1 MTTEQHTA
9 AADVS
14 IAYFITS
21 YGASNQLLRLVT
33 TLRSAAP
40 DAPIVIHHDV
50 FRSPPDPA
58 LQDIPNVHLLTSDH
72 PIVWGDMT
80 LEAARWRVF
89 RWILTHLRV
98 DWVVLLSEQDYPIAP
113 LRDLP
118 ARLADADVDAV
129 ILGERI
135 DQITD
140 PQLHRECELRY
151 LYRYVSLPPVRIRR
165 GLPASWR
172 RSLGRFRGLFYT
184 AVTRSQRKLFIYTTP
199 DALELPS
206 RIGLRQGST
215 PFSEEF
221 PCWYNDCWYA
231 LSRKALRAGRR
242 LCRHSPRLRPVLPAH
257 GHSPRI
263 RDRDDRFQR
272 SASCGWRIK
281 GCMPSGGATRLP
293 AARTSSDC
301 RTWSFFVTR
310 RPHSRASSGRA
321 TPISWTSSTGSCS
334 AIPRQCR
341 RRHCPDQRRPR
352 RWRPGG

>member
-21 YGASNQLLRLVT
+21 YGESNQLLRLVT

-50 FRSPPDPA
+50 FRSPPNPA

-165 GLPASWR
+165 SLPASWR

-231 LSRKALRAGRR
+231 LSRKALRRVVDFVDTHPDFVRYYQRTVIPLESATATIVFND
-242 LCRHSPRLRPVLPAH
+242 PELRVANQGMHAIRWSDPA
-257 GHSPRI
+257 
-263 RDRDDRFQR
+263 
-272 SASCGWRIK
+272 
-281 GCMPSGGATRLP
+281 
-293 AARTSSDC
+293 
-301 RTWSFFVTR
+301 
-310 RPHSRASSGRA
+310 SGRPDVFGLPDLEFLRDSTAAFARKFGQGDTDILDELDRIVLSDSAPMPA
-321 TPISWTSSTGSCS
+321 TPLS
-334 AIPRQCR
+334 
-341 RRHCPDQRRPR
+341 
-352 RWRPGG
+352 